1 MKATVDKLIDQMQL
15 LFKDLLAKDIMIP
28 NVISISSE
36 RTMEQA
42 KELMRLKK
50 ISGLP
55 VVDEGKLVGLV
66 SIEDII
72 KALETH
78 KILEPVKKHMS
89 TNLRVITPKDPLPK
103 IFEQFTRHGYGRFL

>member
-15 LFKDLLAKDIMIP
+15 LFKDLLARDIMIS
-28 NVISISSE
+28 NVITISSD

-55 VVDEGKLVGLV
+55 VVDDGKLVGLV

-72 KALETH
+72 KALENRE
-78 KILEPVKKHMS
+78 IQQPLEKHM
-89 TNLRVITPKDPLPK
+89 TK
-103 IFEQFTRHGYGRFL
+103 ISSFIKSPNQSLFFL

>member
-15 LFKDLLAKDIMIP
+15 LFKDLLARDIMIP
-28 NVISISSE
+28 NVITISSD

-55 VVDEGKLVGLV
+55 VVDDGKLVGLV

-72 KALETH
+72 KALENRE
-78 KILEPVKKHMS
+78 ILQPVEKHMS
-89 TNLRVITPKDPLPK
+89 TKLKVISPEANLPK
-103 IFEQFTRHGYGRFL
+103 IFEQFTKQ